1 MPLRATDQSLWRH
14 SAADPCW
21 AGQESG
27 GLDWDLW
34 PVAAITDTLTPEPK
48 DNYGEKQ
55 DGFFALKLMP
65 AGDPANQSGTGRP
78 ERPARPCRITAFR
91 RRSGCIPAEPY
102 PPLKRSQIKAPRGLA
117 PAPLKD
123 RSLKCIL
130 EYPPQRHVRKKL
142 DPQAARKPV
151 AKREPPST

>member
-1 MPLRATDQSLWRH
+1 MPLRATDQSFWRH

-27 GLDWDLW
+27 GFDWDLR
-34 PVAAITDTLTPEPK
+34 PVAAAMTETLKFK
-48 DNYGEKQ
+48 DNDGETK

-65 AGDPANQSGTGRP
+65 AGGSRKPKRDESPQKGQT
-78 ERPARPCRITAFR
+78 RPCRIPAFR

-102 PPLKRSQIKAPRGLA
+102 PPLKRRHIKAPQGPAQA
-117 PAPLKD
+117 PATHTAGM
-123 RSLKCIL
+123 IL

-142 DPQAARKPV
+142 DSQAPGRA